1 MEKRYFKLQLK
12 SIFKIFPAIL
22 LIMALTFGAIGTVGG
37 LALKNSM
44 DEEKKHKIS
53 IGVVGDIEDFYLDI
67 GLHVLKNVDSARFY
81 VDVAPMEEE
90 EAKEKLEKR
99 EISGY
104 LNVPYNYVENIYNG
118 RNTPAKYITHNA
130 PTGFGTII
138 SNEVTLLVSDIV
150 TESQNGMYSMQKIA
164 GEYNSKNFWRNVEKL
179 MFSYMDKLLARKNM
193 YDVELLGVSD
203 KLSLGGYYIS
213 GITILFILLFG
224 ISASR
229 IFSMKN
235 YAYARLLKMSGMKS
249 YKQILC
255 EYGSYFIVTMIT
267 LLLFATVFG
276 IVVSNNSFGVPELS
290 GVGVINCYAFLIKIL
305 PVIVMLTM
313 MQMAIYECIPNVV
326 GSVLAQF
333 FIAIFIGYLSGCF
346 YPNYFFP
353 KIIQNVMLYLPL
365 GNGFAFARKTM
376 SGESI
381 VLELMLTLGY
391 ILMFA
396 MITIKSRNYKI
407 TGDVK

>member
-22 LIMALTFGAIGTVGG
+22 LIMALTFGAIATVGG
-37 LALKNSM
+37 LALKNNL
-44 DEEKKHKIS
+44 DAENKHKIS
-53 IGVVGDIEDFYLDI
+53 IGVVGDMEDFYLDI
-67 GLHVLKNVDSARFY
+67 GLHVLKNVDNARFY
-81 VDVAPMEEE
+81 IDISPMEE

-104 LNVPYNYVENIYNG
+104 LDIPYNYVENIYSG
-118 RNTPAKYITHNA
+118 RNKPAKYVTLNA

-138 SNEVTLLVSDIV
+138 SNEVALLVSDIV
-150 TESQNGMYSMQKIA
+150 TESQNGMYSMQDIA
-164 GEYNSKNFWRNVEKL
+164 RKYNNKNFWNNVEKL
-179 MFSYMDKLLARKNM
+179 MFSYMDKLLMRKNM
-193 YDVELLGVSD
+193 YDIELLGVSD
-203 KLSLGGYYIS
+203 KLSFEGYYIC

-235 YAYARLLKMSGMKS
+235 FAYARLLKVSGIKA
-249 YKQILC
+249 YKQVLC
-255 EYGSYFIVTMIT
+255 EYMAYFIVTMIT
-267 LLLFATVFG
+267 LLIFATVFG
-276 IVVSNNSFGVPELS
+276 FVVSNGSFGIPELY
-290 GVGVINCYAFLIKIL
+290 GVGISQCYMFLIKII

-313 MQMAIYECIPNVV
+313 MQMAIYESIPNVV

-353 KIIQNVMLYLPL
+353 KLIQDVMLYLPI
-365 GNGFAFARKTM
+365 GNGFSVARKTM
-376 SGESI
+376 AGEP
-381 VLELMLTLGY
+381 LGNELMLTLGY
-391 ILMFA
+391 VLIFA
-396 MITIKSRNYKI
+396 TVAIKSRNYKI